1 MLYLR
6 YYGYELF
13 ARYIEYIDKY
23 TEQKEGCIQVTYQRV
38 RFNLKNSS
46 KCHIIEMFMK
56 EMEQQRA
63 RRNFLVSRRS
73 SS

>member
-13 ARYIEYIDKY
+13 AIYIEDIDKY
-23 TEQKEGCIQVTYQRV
+23 TEQKEGYIQVMYQRV
-38 RFNLKNSS
+38 RFNLKNFS

-63 RRNFLVSRRS
+63 
-73 SS
+73 